1 MEEEW
6 VAQRMNSI
14 MLLVALLFNSFSTCC
29 PQDQPQLPRDKLER
43 GVEEGDGMYS
53 LLDFHHDVHHIFHPG
68 NLPEVDILHLLLVVH
83 PVLVASPQCRSYPSG
98 AVHPDHL
105 DILPDCPCT
114 IPVLHLDIH
123 YDSLHPVAFP
133 GHLCTLLDHDNDLE
147 DYSYDGAVEIDLP

>member
-1 MEEEW
+1 
-6 VAQRMNSI
+6 
-14 MLLVALLFNSFSTCC
+14 
-29 PQDQPQLPRDKLER
+29 
-43 GVEEGDGMYS
+43 MYS
-53 LLDFHHDVHHIFHPG
+53 LLDFHHDVHLVQTRRFIQSLSHSPHGPHAAATYHIFHPG